1 MATFGAGIAAETI
14 EVGPPSGVG
23 DDANV
28 ELERARQAQRLC
40 VASRQTKPL
49 ASSGSYVI
57 ALSQTDT
64 LEQARWV
71 RALRRRA

>member
-1 MATFGAGIAAETI
+1 MAKFGAGIAAETT

-28 ELERARQAQRLC
+28 ELEHGPHAKRLC

-49 ASSGSYVI
+49 ASSGSYVL

-64 LEQARWV
+64 LEQARWM
-71 RALRRRA
+71 RSLKRRT

>member
-1 MATFGAGIAAETI
+1 MAKFGAGIAAETT

-28 ELERARQAQRLC
+28 ELEHARHAKRLC

-49 ASSGSYVI
+49 ASPGSYVL

-64 LEQARWV
+64 LEQARWM
-71 RALRRRA
+71 RALKRRA